1 MAPRRPAAAPAGQLA
16 LGGGAVAAHVP
27 VAPSAPLVALP
38 ARELLQDA
46 QQLPVAREGLT
57 RTLADLSPAAADDGP
72 SRVTGA
78 EHALTMQAFALRILR
93 ATPAELDTID
103 AAHRAAGYGGPVD
116 DDGGALGACAPGPEA
131 PGPRVTCACGS
142 EMLERQFDEHARRF
156 EAAAGSLSQ
165 WTLHATRLAERG
177 LPAGTAPTVVSTAPG
192 LPETPEWRAWM
203 ARHETNEG
211 PAALRTPGALID
223 HTENDR

>member
-16 LGGGAVAAHVP
+16 LGGGAVAAAVP

-38 ARELLQDA
+38 AIDA
-46 QQLPVAREGLT
+46 ANVQRVEAPARDGLT
-57 RTLADLSPAAADDGP
+57 RTLADLATPDDGP

-93 ATPAELDTID
+93 ATPTELDAID

-131 PGPRVTCACGS
+131 PGPRVTCVCGS
-142 EMLERQFDEHARRF
+142 EMLERQFEEHVEVTAR
-156 EAAAGSLSQ
+156 GG

-177 LPAGTAPTVVSTAPG
+177 LPAGTAPTVVRTAPG
-192 LPETPEWRAWM
+192 LPESPEWRAWM
-203 ARHETNEG
+203 ARHDQQES
-211 PAALRTPGALID
+211 PAAVETPGAVTD
-223 HTENDR
+223 HQE